1 MPAHRSADRPPA
13 QDLPAPAH
21 DGVHAPIGA
30 PVPELTTFIGRA
42 AELAELER
50 LLGDVR
56 LLTLT
61 GAGGSGKTRLAQELV
76 ARPGVAGRGVAWV
89 ELASLDDPA
98 LIPQRVAETFG
109 VRDEVTGPT
118 PLMGLLRSRSGVLVL
133 DNCEHL
139 VEACAE
145 LVHELLRGCPRL
157 AVLATSRE
165 ALGVRGERAWL
176 VPPLEDGEAVRLF
189 VDRARDL
196 VPGFEL
202 TPATRPAV
210 TEICRRLDGIPLAI
224 ELAAARV
231 RVLSVDQIRQR
242 LDDAF
247 RLLTAG
253 GRTAIPRHRTLR
265 ATIDWSHD
273 LLRDES
279 KVFFRRQAV
288 FRDGFTLEAAEAVCA
303 GDGIGAD
310 DILDL
315 IARLVDRSL
324 LTVREHRGF
333 ARYAPLETVRQ
344 YAAERL
350 TESGEEAT
358 VRRRHAEHVFGLV
371 AAAAAHATGP
381 GRRAAFDAL
390 APEMENIR
398 EALHWT
404 HEHDGALHVRLAGR
418 LGWFWFAVGHW
429 AEGRRWMEGA
439 LALPDAGSRGRDRAQ
454 LLFAAGAIAALQADI
469 AAARPWLQE
478 AAALSAE
485 IGADDIVAYALNY
498 LGMTY
503 SGQGSAEGEIHCRRA
518 EAWFREAGD
527 DYGLRL
533 ALLLI
538 GMAQVFSGRAADGI
552 RTTEEAVAVARRFG
566 QDRELSVS
574 LQNLALLNILVGQ
587 VAAAEPLLLEAL
599 AAARRDP
606 SLFFIAT
613 TLDGL
618 GEVRI
623 RQGRVAEGGR
633 IIGAAEG
640 VRDLIAAPRF
650 AVNQKRLD
658 ALFQTLAASPD
669 GPAFETARAEGRGV
683 SMEAIL
689 EEVLSGGSTPG
700 RGDERTDSAEAS
712 RAPAGTVLI
721 SGSAQP
727 AGAAPTTGSTPT
739 ADFAPS
745 PGRSSAP
752 SPGRSSAL
760 PPELASESA
769 TAAAADLHIAA
780 LGSLRVTVR
789 RRPLEPDAWPFAK
802 PKELLVLLALH
813 PAGRTREEVGRALWP
828 GASPSQVKNSFHVAL
843 HHLRRTLGGPEWVVI
858 EGERYRLSPAITIE
872 LDADRFER
880 EARAALREDGADP
893 ARLRA
898 VLELHR
904 GDLLEDDPVGAWVD
918 DHRDR
923 LRRLAVDLGLALGSA
938 LEARGDAAAAA
949 ETYHAIAVRE
959 ELDEEAQRRLMRVW
973 AAAGDRVRALR
984 HYERLVALLRDELDA
999 DPEPETVRVG
1009 EALRRPAWEDDRSA
1023 AVPIPQ
1029 QPSV

>member
-1 MPAHRSADRPPA
+1 MPAKRPAGPTA
-13 QDLPAPAH
+13 SPDLPASAPGG
-21 DGVHAPIGA
+21 DHALTGA
-30 PVPELTTFIGRA
+30 PLPELTSFIGRA
-42 AELAELER
+42 AELAALER

-61 GAGGSGKTRLAQELV
+61 GAGGSGKTRLAQELA
-76 ARPGVAGRGVAWV
+76 ARPAVSARGIVWV
-89 ELASLDDPA
+89 ELAALDDPA

-109 VRDEVTGPT
+109 VRDEVAGAGS
-118 PLMGLLRSRSGVLVL
+118 LMGLLHSRGGVLVL

-145 LVHELLRGCPRL
+145 LVHELLRGCPGL

-176 VPPLEDGEAVRLF
+176 VPPLGDDDAVRLF

-202 TPATRPAV
+202 TQESERVV

-231 RVLSVDQIRQR
+231 RVLSPDQIRLR

-253 GRTAIPRHRTLR
+253 GRTAISRHRTLR

-279 KVFFRRQAV
+279 KVLFRRQAV

-303 GDGIGAD
+303 GDGIDAG

-315 IARLVDRSL
+315 VARLVDRSL

-333 ARYAPLETVRQ
+333 ARYVPLETVRQ
-344 YAAERL
+344 YAVERL
-350 TESGEEAT
+350 TESGEAAA
-358 VRRRHAEHVFGLV
+358 VRRRHAAYVFGRV
-371 AAAAAHATGP
+371 DAAAAHATGP
-381 GRRAAFDAL
+381 GRRDAFEAL

-404 HEHDGALHVRLAGR
+404 HDHDGALHVRLAGR

-429 AEGRRWMEGA
+429 AEARRWMEGA
-439 LALPDAGSRGRDRAQ
+439 LSLPEAGSPGLDRAQ
-454 LLFAAGAIAALQADI
+454 LLFAAGAIAALQADV
-469 AAARPWLQE
+469 AAARLWLQE
-478 AAALSAE
+478 AAALA
-485 IGADDIVAYALNY
+485 ADLDAHDIEAYALNY

-518 EAWFREAGD
+518 EAWFREHGD

-538 GMAQVFSGRAADGI
+538 GMAQVFSGRTADGI
-552 RTTEEAVAVARRFG
+552 RTTKEAVAVARRFG
-566 QDRELSVS
+566 QDRELSVA
-574 LQNLALLNILVGQ
+574 LQNLGLLHILLGDF
-587 VAAAEPLLLEAL
+587 ATSEPLLLEAL

-623 RQGRVAEGGR
+623 RQGRVAEGAR
-633 IIGAAEG
+633 IIGAAESI
-640 VRDLIAAPRF
+640 RDLIAAPRF

-658 ALFQTLAASPD
+658 ALFEDLATGPD
-669 GPAFETARAEGRGV
+669 RIPFETARAEGRAV
-683 SMEAIL
+683 PMEAIL
-689 EEVLSGGSTPG
+689 DEVLSGAGITGPTGVRAEEARAVPGSVVEAG
-700 RGDERTDSAEAS
+700 SGLVANAALSAE
-712 RAPAGTVLI
+712 TV
-721 SGSAQP
+721 Q
-727 AGAAPTTGSTPT
+727 AA
-739 ADFAPS
+739 
-745 PGRSSAP
+745 
-752 SPGRSSAL
+752 
-760 PPELASESA
+760 E
-769 TAAAADLHIAA
+769 ADLRIAA
-780 LGSLRVTVR
+780 MGPLLVTVR
-789 RRPLEPDAWPFAK
+789 GRPLEAGAWPFAK

-828 GASPSQVKNSFHVAL
+828 AASPARVKNSFHVAL
-843 HHLRRTLGGPEWVVI
+843 HHLRRTLGGPEWVVM
-858 EGERYRLSPAITIE
+858 EGDRYRLSPAVTIE

-880 EARAALREDGADP
+880 EARAALRNTAPDP
-893 ARLRA
+893 DRLRA
-898 VLELHR
+898 VLALRR
-904 GDLLEDDPVGAWVD
+904 GELLEDGFAGAWID

-923 LRRLAVDLGLALGSA
+923 LRRLAVDLGLALGGA
-938 LEARGDAAAAA
+938 LEATGDAAAAA
-949 ETYHAIAVRE
+949 ETYHAIATRE
-959 ELDEEAQRRLMRVW
+959 ELNEEAQRRLMLAW

-984 HYERLVALLRDELDA
+984 HYDRLVALLRDELDA
-999 DPEPETVRVG
+999 DPEPETVRVA
-1009 EALRRPAWEDDRSA
+1009 ETIRQPA
-1023 AVPIPQ
+1023 
-1029 QPSV
+1029 